1 MFIFMFCALSAL
13 LRVDMCLVA
22 IIIII
27 IIIIVNVII
36 FFFAQTGQRESNHW
50 ISKLKRLMDH
60 GYRKEEAE
68 MALRKHNMHFES
80 ALSKSNL
87 FCRT

>member
-27 IIIIVNVII
+27 IIII
-36 FFFAQTGQRESNHW
+36 
-50 ISKLKRLMDH
+50 RLSFQSIV
-60 GYRKEEAE
+60 
-68 MALRKHNMHFES
+68 L
-80 ALSKSNL
+80 
-87 FCRT
+87 

>member
-27 IIIIVNVII
+27 IIIIRPKKKQVC
-36 FFFAQTGQRESNHW
+36 F
-50 ISKLKRLMDH
+50 L
-60 GYRKEEAE
+60 
-68 MALRKHNMHFES
+68 
-80 ALSKSNL
+80 
-87 FCRT
+87 